1 MIIRQLLSIPSAIL
15 IQIKLISL
23 LILFYYYFQI
33 VFLIEDYFITI
44 DPKFRFLVMVI
55 FSFRFRIITRLAM
68 SFFGVKVLALV
79 LKKFIFNIDFLESK
93 SHIKELVKIIMS
105 FYFDELNFHFSELI
119 LSFFI
124 FILKIVN
131 L

>member
-33 VFLIEDYFITI
+33 VFLIEDYFIPI

-105 FYFDELNFHFSELI
+105 FYFD
-119 LSFFI
+119 
-124 FILKIVN
+124 VRRM
-131 L
+131 